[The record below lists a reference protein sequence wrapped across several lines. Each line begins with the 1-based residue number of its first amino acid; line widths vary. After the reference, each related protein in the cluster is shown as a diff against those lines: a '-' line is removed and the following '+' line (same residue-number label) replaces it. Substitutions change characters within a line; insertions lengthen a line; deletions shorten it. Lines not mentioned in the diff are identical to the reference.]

1 MGWQQEMQSIR
12 VVIAGATGKV
22 GRELVRAV
30 GREEGFTLTGA
41 VARDGIGRDIGELVG
56 LEQGRTGVVVHGSLA
71 EALEAGLQADVLID
85 FSVATA
91 ARETIP
97 AAIEAGIAPVV
108 GTTGFAPGEVDR
120 FAEACRKKGLGG
132 AFIANYAV
140 GVMLM
145 MRFAEEAR
153 RFFPHVEIIEMHH
166 HTKLDA
172 PSGTALRTKQRL
184 EKAMGDLTAPEVP
197 VHSVRLPGLVAH
209 QAIIFGGPGQTLTLR
224 HDAPSR
230 EAYVPGV
237 LMTCKWVLKEKRV
250 ALDLEEVAFPAR

>member
-1 MGWQQEMQSIR
+1 MQPIR
-12 VVIAGATGKV
+12 VAVAGATGKV
-22 GRELVRAV
+22 GRELVRAIVKEQGFALV
-30 GREEGFTLTGA
+30 GAIAKEGVGE
-41 VARDGIGRDIGELVG
+41 DIGTIVGVEGGKCGVLVYAS
-56 LEQGRTGVVVHGSLA
+56 VDD
-71 EALEAGLQADVLID
+71 ALKAGMQADVIID
-85 FSVATA
+85 FSVAAA
-91 ARETIP
+91 ARKTIP
-97 AAIEAGIAPVV
+97 AAVAAGIAPVV
-108 GTTGFAPGEVDR
+108 GTTGFEPGEVER
-120 FAEACRKKGLGG
+120 FAAACRERGVGG

-153 RFFPHVEIIEMHH
+153 RFMPHAEIIELHH

-172 PSGTALRTKQRL
+172 PSGTALRTKARL
-184 EKAMGDLTAPEVP
+184 EKAMGDLQAPPVA

-209 QAIIFGGPGQTLTLR
+209 QEIIFGGPGQTLTIR

-250 ALDLEEVAFPAR
+250 AHDLEEVAFGR

>member
-1 MGWQQEMQSIR
+1 MQPVR

-22 GRELVRAV
+22 GRVLVQAV
-30 GREEGFTLTGA
+30 ARDPGFQLTGA
-41 VARDGIGRDIGELVG
+41 VAHEYLGRDIGEVVG
-56 LEQGRTGVVVHGSLA
+56 IEGGRAGVPVHASMA
-71 EALEAGLQADVLID
+71 EFLEAGGTADVVID
-85 FSVATA
+85 FTVAAA
-91 ARETIP
+91 ARQTIP

-108 GTTGFAPGEVDR
+108 GTTGFEPGETQR
-120 FAEACRKKGLGG
+120 FAEACRAKGLGG
-132 AFIANYAV
+132 AFIPNYAV

-153 RFFPHVEIIEMHH
+153 RFLPHVEVIEMHH

-172 PSGTALRTKQRL
+172 PSGTALRTKERL
-184 EKAMGDLTAPEVP
+184 ERAAGDLTAPPVA

-209 QAIIFGGPGQTLTLR
+209 QEVIFGGPGQTLTIR

-237 LMTCKWVLKEKRV
+237 FMTCKWVLKEKRV
-250 ALDLEEVAFPAR
+250 AFDLEEVAFSR

>member
-1 MGWQQEMQSIR
+1 MQPIR
-12 VVIAGATGKV
+12 VVVAGATGKV
-22 GRELVRAV
+22 GREMVRAV
-30 GREEGFTLTGA
+30 VRDQGFDLVGA
-41 VARDGIGRDIGELVG
+41 VAAQGIGRDIGEEIG
-56 LEQGRTGVVVHGSLA
+56 LEGGRTGIQVAASL
-71 EALEAGLQADVLID
+71 EDALKAGMKADVLID
-85 FSVATA
+85 FTVAAA
-91 ARETIP
+91 ARKTIP
-97 AAIEAGIAPVV
+97 AAVAAGIAPVV
-108 GTTGFAPGEVDR
+108 GTTGFEEGEVQR
-120 FAEACRKKGLGG
+120 LAEACRERGIGG

-153 RFFPHVEIIEMHH
+153 RFLPHAEIIEMHH

-172 PSGTALRTKQRL
+172 PSGTALRTKARL
-184 EKAMGDLTAPEVP
+184 EKALGDLAAPPVE

-209 QAIIFGGPGQTLTLR
+209 QEILFGGPGQVLTIR

-250 ALDLEEVAFPAR
+250 AYDLEEVAFTGR

>member
-1 MGWQQEMQSIR
+1 M
-12 VVIAGATGKV
+12 IAGATGKV

-30 GREEGFTLTGA
+30 HRDPGFQLVGALAAEQVGRE
-41 VARDGIGRDIGELVG
+41 VAEVVG
-56 LEQGRTGVVVHGSLA
+56 LEGGPTGVVIHPHM
-71 EALEAGLQADVLID
+71 EAFLGQGGAADVVID
-85 FSVATA
+85 FTVAAA
-91 ARETIP
+91 ARQTIP

-108 GTTGFAPGEVDR
+108 GTTGFEPGETQR
-120 FAEACRKKGLGG
+120 FGEACRARGIGG

-153 RFFPHVEIIEMHH
+153 RFLPHVEIIEMHH
-166 HTKLDA
+166 NTKLDA
-172 PSGTALRTKQRL
+172 PSGTALRTRERL
-184 EKAMGDLTAPEVP
+184 ERAAGDLTAPPVA

-209 QAIIFGGPGQTLTLR
+209 QEIIFGGPGQTLTIR

-237 LMTCKWVLKEKRV
+237 FMTAKWVLKENRV
-250 ALDLEEVAFPAR
+250 AFDLEEVAFGR

>member
-1 MGWQQEMQSIR
+1 MQSIR

-22 GRELVRAV
+22 GRVLIQAVVRDP
-30 GREEGFTLTGA
+30 GFTLTGA
-41 VARDGIGRDIGELVG
+41 IANEYIGHGVGDVVG
-56 LEQGRTGVVVHGSLA
+56 LEGGKTDVVIHGSMA
-71 EALEAGLQADVLID
+71 DFIAAGGQADVVID
-85 FSVATA
+85 FSVAAA
-91 ARETIP
+91 ARQTIP
-97 AAIEAGIAPVV
+97 AAIGAGIVPVV
-108 GTTGFAPGEVDR
+108 GTTGFGPGETQQ
-120 FAEACRKKGLGG
+120 FTEACRSKGIGG

-153 RFFPHVEIIEMHH
+153 RFLPHAEVIEMHH

-172 PSGTALRTKQRL
+172 PSGTALRTKERL
-184 EKAMGDLTAPEVP
+184 ERAAGDLTAPPVT

-209 QAIIFGGPGQTLTLR
+209 QEVIFGGPGQTLTIR

-237 LMTCKWVLKEKRV
+237 FMTCKWVIKEKRV
-250 ALDLEEVAFPAR
+250 ALDLEEVAFGR

>member
-1 MGWQQEMQSIR
+1 MQPIR
-12 VVIAGATGKV
+12 VAVAGATGKV

-30 GREEGFTLTGA
+30 AREQGFALVGA
-41 VARDGIGRDIGELVG
+41 VAKDGVGQDIGDLVG
-56 LEQGRTGVVVHGSLA
+56 LEGGKAGVLIYESL
-71 EALEAGLQADVLID
+71 EDALKAGMQADVIID
-85 FSVATA
+85 FSVAAA
-91 ARETIP
+91 ARKTIP
-97 AAIEAGIAPVV
+97 TAVAAGIAPVV
-108 GTTGFAPGEVDR
+108 GTTGFEPGEVDH
-120 FAEACRKKGLGG
+120 FAQACRSRGIGG

-153 RFFPHVEIIEMHH
+153 RFMPHVEIIEMHH

-172 PSGTALRTKQRL
+172 PSGTALRTKARL
-184 EKAMGDLTAPEVP
+184 EQALGDLAAPPVA

-209 QAIIFGGPGQTLTLR
+209 QEIIFGGPGQTLTIR

-250 ALDLEEVAFPAR
+250 ALDLEEVAFGR